1 MESGGRVIESLGDPV
16 RQIDDCVRE
25 PSAFYSLT
33 FDPAPAGHADEYH
46 ELKVDVR
53 QPGLKAHSDT
63 FYYDQ
68 PYYLDAPNSAIRK
81 VTVAQLEQI
90 LGSARGESDGD
101 IARELSALELTERAS
116 GAKIASWTAELHGKK
131 AGVSSVALADASAF
145 LDPPTADIPTDAPPD
160 KNAQQQMRP
169 AGLRFRNKSTAI
181 L

>member
-1 MESGGRVIESLGDPV
+1 MSEACSGRESNLDPKALDPTEMGFPWYAVHAVTSRQQLPRFPFEALNLNRKVLAMESGGRVIESLGDPV

-33 FDPAPAGHADEYH
+33 FDPAPAGHADENH

-90 LGSARGESDGD
+90 LGSARGESDG
-101 IARELSALELTERAS
+101 T
-116 GAKIASWTAELHGKK
+116 
-131 AGVSSVALADASAF
+131 
-145 LDPPTADIPTDAPPD
+145 
-160 KNAQQQMRP
+160 
-169 AGLRFRNKSTAI
+169 
-181 L
+181 